1 MIIKKIN
8 NKNNTKRIITGICTL
23 LAGTSI
29 LTGCSGSEMAGR
41 YRVYYTYGNGSG
53 LTFENIKPQSDSG
66 EALLYEL
73 LESMS
78 SQKKSDKYVVI
89 KPNDVEITG
98 VRIEG
103 DKAVISYNDSYLSM
117 DQITEIFY
125 RTAVIKT
132 ITQMKEI
139 EKVDFEIDGNIIE
152 LASGIKLNDMENSQY
167 IDDNDSAIAGTDW
180 TLLTLYFTNES
191 GDRLIS
197 TQTNVAYNSDVSLES
212 IVVNKL
218 IAGPVET
225 GLYPVIPENTE
236 VLGVTVTNRTC
247 YVNFNDA
254 FVTGL
259 VNAGGDIPIH
269 AIVNSL
275 CELDEIESV
284 RIMVNG
290 SSDVM
295 FHETT
300 SLDNDFVFD
309 GTYVETEGDP
319 Y

>member
-1 MIIKKIN
+1 MSMMRNKK
-8 NKNNTKRIITGICTL
+8 NKMITGICAL
-23 LAGTSI
+23 LAGASI
-29 LTGCSGSEMAGR
+29 LTGCSDSNMSGR

-53 LTFENIKPQSDSG
+53 LTFENIKPQSEGG

-78 SQKKSDKYVVI
+78 SQKKSDRYVVI

-103 DKAVISYNDSYLSM
+103 DKAVISYNEKYLSM
-117 DQITEIFY
+117 DSITEIFY

-132 ITQMKEI
+132 ITQINEI
-139 EKVDFEIDGNIIE
+139 ERVDFEIDGNIIE
-152 LASGIKLNDMENSQY
+152 LASGIKLNDMESSQF
-167 IDDNDSAIAGTDW
+167 IDDNDSVIAGTDW
-180 TLLTLYFTNES
+180 TLVTLYFTNES
-191 GDRLIS
+191 GDKLIR

-236 VLGVTVTNRTC
+236 ALGVTVTNRTC

-254 FVTGL
+254 FITGL

-275 CELDEIESV
+275 CELEGIESV

-290 SSDVM
+290 RSDVM

-309 GTYVETEGDP
+309 GTYVEGEEV
-319 Y
+319 